1 MALDQATRGS
11 KMTTIQAVIINR
23 ENDIIGFLDADI
35 GKEVEVAGA
44 IALDGCPVNR
54 KTYRVS
60 SSKAN
65 LEKALRTDAEF
76 ATRHEHSGFVF
87 YTLNAQT

>member
-1 MALDQATRGS
+1 
-11 KMTTIQAVIINR
+11 MTTIQAVIINR

-44 IALDGCPVNR
+44 IALDGGPVNR

-65 LEKALRTDAEF
+65 LEKALLRTDAEF

-87 YTLNAQT
+87 YTLNA